1 MTNVT
6 DDMRRLID
14 DQRGLTLVELVVAMG
29 ILSIVMLVFL
39 TTLTSIQR
47 VVVDEQTRSE
57 TANQARLAAQSIDRQ
72 VRSGNLLYNPGSESA
87 PLTYFQLRIFTQSNG
102 DPRCALWQINDSQQ
116 LVYRTWPPL
125 TPEDA
130 TPWRVVAEGVVNRAV
145 SPAVNAF
152 SLSSTARTITV
163 TFLVNDDL
171 TNEPNATQR
180 IQASLTGRNTS
191 FGYSSDVC
199 DVLPTT

>member
-6 DDMRRLID
+6 VDLPRRID
-14 DQRGLTLVELVVAMG
+14 DQHGLTLVELVVAMA

-39 TTLTSIQR
+39 TTLTTIQR

-57 TANQARLAAQSIDRQ
+57 TANQVRLAAQSIDRQ
-72 VRSGNLLYNPGSESA
+72 VRSGNLLYNPSAEAA

-116 LVYRTWPPL
+116 LVHRTWPPL

-130 TPWRVVAEGVVNRAV
+130 TPWHVVAEGVVNRAV
-145 SPAVNAF
+145 SPTVNAF

-171 TNEPNATQR
+171 ANEPTATQR

-191 FGYSSDVC
+191 FGYSSNVC
-199 DVLPTT
+199 DTLPTT